1 LKNFEN
7 KNILFLINFQIF
19 FTFLKIFGVPT
30 AEKCFEEIK
39 NIMIQTLKS
48 VQTVI
53 INDKHCFEVYGY
65 DILVDD

>member
-1 LKNFEN
+1 MEM
-7 KNILFLINFQIF
+7 
-19 FTFLKIFGVPT
+19 IFGVPT